1 MSGNP
6 LVMFEWR
13 TRDASRLRAFY
24 NAVFDWK
31 YGEPAPTGWQ
41 PVKTGKRGRVESGIV
56 TIPSDPNLPSGLIC
70 FFAVDDLEKAEERVR
85 AHGGQVVLSARE
97 TANGRFTL
105 FRDVDFNQ
113 VGLWEEKKKGKKK
126 AALDPAKVAERTARK
141 AAQKLKKQAERVAR
155 EQKRAQKAAERAA
168 AKAAKKAAAKA
179 EKAAR
184 QAQKAA
190 KKAHKHAAP
199 PTAEE
204 LQKQAHKAQK
214 KAEKK
219 AEAKAAKKA
228 AAKAEQHAPITSAPT
243 LVPTPDK
250 R

>member
-41 PVKTGKRGRVESGIV
+41 PVKTGKRNRVESGIV

-70 FFAVDDLEKAEERVR
+70 FFGVDDLEKAEERVR

-113 VGLWEEKKKGKKK
+113 VGLWEEKKKGKGKV
-126 AALDPAKVAERTARK
+126 LDPVKVAERTARK

-168 AKAAKKAAAKA
+168 AKATKKAAQKA
-179 EKAAR
+179 EKTA
-184 QAQKAA
+184 QKAQKAA
-190 KKAHKHAAP
+190 KKAQKATP
-199 PTAEE
+199 PTPEE
-204 LQKQAHKAQK
+204 LQRQTQKAHQK
-214 KAEKK
+214 EQKK

-228 AAKAEQHAPITSAPT
+228 AQKAEKHAPITSAPT